1 MLARPT
7 GRFVCVVGGPR
18 FKPWVGQI
26 GQTVANGSLPLHR
39 LLISIE
45 LPLNRI
51 LWAILESHFRH
62 FMKTAQ
68 INSLERNSLLLGD
81 AHFLHVMQ
89 AVLINMVRCN
99 IFSKEAVLSGRND
112 AEIGLRNSLHA
123 LA

>member
-39 LLISIE
+39 LLIGME
-45 LPLNRI
+45 LPLTRI
-51 LWAILESHFRH
+51 SWAILDSHFLH
-62 FMKTAQ
+62 LMKTVQ
-68 INSLERNSLLLGD
+68 INSQEWNSLLLGD
-81 AHFLHVMQ
+81 AHFLHGMQ
-89 AVLINMVRCN
+89 AVLINRVRCN
-99 IFSKEAVLSGRND
+99 IFSKEALLPGRND